1 MRLRPSWCNSVT
13 SKKVFT
19 PQDNKNRLLFAWS
32 FIMGQAVIV
41 SFREAIAGVTW

>member
-19 PQDNKNRLLFAWS
+19 PQDNKNRLLFAWYS
-32 FIMGQAVIV
+32 ADTQLKIM
-41 SFREAIAGVTW
+41 FREAIAGVTW